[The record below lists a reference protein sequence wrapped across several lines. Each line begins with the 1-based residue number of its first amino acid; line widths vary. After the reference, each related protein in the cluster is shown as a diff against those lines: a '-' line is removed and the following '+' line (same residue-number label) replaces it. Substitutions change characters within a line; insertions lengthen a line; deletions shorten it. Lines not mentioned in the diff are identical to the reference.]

1 MLRRSQR
8 GHWDQL
14 VCVLPKWIPAGSS
27 WNIRITTWSLLCIW
41 DLHRHCIVSL
51 FLPPT
56 LPRPIGNADILSWH
70 WSYTSLPTVCRS
82 FRGAHHL
89 GWHSAFLVVVCTC
102 VCVCTCTHECTG
114 QGIVFPVC
122 AWAAE
127 WTRKSKHPQRG
138 QCPKVILAVRMNNSY
153 YIYLFPGLPKIAVLI
168 VRVLHCWLQW
178 SCLQLRTFWCF
189 MLT

>member
-27 WNIRITTWSLLCIW
+27 WNIRITMWSLLCIR
-41 DLHRHCIVSL
+41 DLHSHCVVSL
-51 FLPPT
+51 FLPPA

-70 WSYTSLPTVCRS
+70 WNCTSLPTVCRS
-82 FRGAHHL
+82 FFPWGSPSGVASCLPCGSVHVR
-89 GWHSAFLVVVCTC
+89 
-102 VCVCTCTHECTG
+102 VCTCTHECTG

-138 QCPKVILAVRMNNSY
+138 QCPRVILAVRMNNSY
-153 YIYLFPGLPKIAVLI
+153 CIYRFPGLPKIAILI
-168 VRVLHCWLQW
+168 VHVLRCWL
-178 SCLQLRTFWCF
+178 
-189 MLT
+189 